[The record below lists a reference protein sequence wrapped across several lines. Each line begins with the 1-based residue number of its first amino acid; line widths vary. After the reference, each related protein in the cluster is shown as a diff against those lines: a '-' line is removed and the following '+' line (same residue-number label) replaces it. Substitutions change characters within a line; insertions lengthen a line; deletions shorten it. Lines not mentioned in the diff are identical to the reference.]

1 MPTFCFTSR
10 FLILQPAPFLQA
22 ASAVLA
28 ATMSPQIHPN
38 GFRISDRPVATSFA
52 HPYSF
57 QPISDPIMRDE
68 ACLPSSVTLGGVEDQ
83 WVRYWDEGAT
93 VAKLEYEAEVPMQQP
108 TPAKEKEK
116 KKKKGLDSSYC
127 VMHASDLWTSVVD
140 VASAAPAEASALPVS
155 DKPVTLSFKGGNKP
169 TNLTSLLPQHHSI
182 PRLKAFQVHL
192 LPVLL
197 QLLRHSDSL

>member
-1 MPTFCFTSR
+1 LF
-10 FLILQPAPFLQA
+10 FLTLLDASTISSSQA
-22 ASAVLA
+22 ASAALA

-38 GFRISDRPVATSFA
+38 GFRISGRPVATSFA

-68 ACLPSSVTLGGVEDQ
+68 ASLPSSLTLGGVEDQ

-93 VAKLEYEAEVPMQQP
+93 IARLEYEVEVSAQQP
-108 TPAKEKEK
+108 APAKEKEK
-116 KKKKGLDSSYC
+116 KRKKGADFLYA
-127 VMHASDLWTSVVD
+127 VMHASDFWPSVVD

-155 DKPVTLSFKGGNKP
+155 DKPVTLSFKGGSKP
-169 TNLTSLLPQHHSI
+169 TTLTSLLLQHRSI

-192 LPVLL
+192 LPVR
-197 QLLRHSDSL
+197 LLRHSDSL

>member
-1 MPTFCFTSR
+1 M
-10 FLILQPAPFLQA
+10 A
-22 ASAVLA
+22 LA

-38 GFRISDRPVATSFA
+38 GFRISDRPVAASFA

-68 ACLPSSVTLGGVEDQ
+68 ACLPSSMTLGGIEDQ
-83 WVRYWDEGAT
+83 WVRYWDESAT
-93 VAKLEYEAEVPMQQP
+93 IAKLEYEVEVSTQQP
-108 TPAKEKEK
+108 APAKEKEK
-116 KKKKGLDSSYC
+116 KRKKGPIRPYGT
-127 VMHASDLWTSVVD
+127 MYPSDFLTSVVD

-169 TNLTSLLPQHHSI
+169 TTLTSLLLQHHSM

-192 LPVLL
+192 LPM
-197 QLLRHSDSL
+197 LRHSDSL

>member
-1 MPTFCFTSR
+1 
-10 FLILQPAPFLQA
+10 
-22 ASAVLA
+22 
-28 ATMSPQIHPN
+28 MSPQIHPN

-57 QPISDPIMRDE
+57 QPISDPIMRDD
-68 ACLPSSVTLGGVEDQ
+68 ACLPSSMVLGGVEGQ

-93 VAKLEYEAEVPMQQP
+93 IAKLEYEVETPTQQP
-108 TPAKEKEK
+108 VQTKEKEK
-116 KKKKGLDSSYC
+116 KKKKGPALSY
-127 VMHASDLWTSVVD
+127 VIIHISDLSNLAVE

-169 TNLTSLLPQHHSI
+169 ANLTSLLPQHHSI

-197 QLLRHSDSL
+197 QLLLHSDSL

>member
-10 FLILQPAPFLQA
+10 FLILQPVPFLQA

-38 GFRISDRPVATSFA
+38 GFRISDRPVAASFA

-68 ACLPSSVTLGGVEDQ
+68 ACLPSSMNLGGVEVQ

-93 VAKLEYEAEVPMQQP
+93 IAKLEYEAELPSQQP
-108 TPAKEKEK
+108 APNKEKEK
-116 KKKKGLDSSYC
+116 KKKKGPVPSHGI
-127 VMHASDLWTSVVD
+127 VHTSDFGILVVD
-140 VASAAPAEASALPVS
+140 VASVAPAEASTLPVS
-155 DKPVTLSFKGGNKP
+155 DKPVTLSFKGGSKP
-169 TNLTSLLPQHHSI
+169 TNLTS
-182 PRLKAFQVHL
+182 R
-192 LPVLL
+192 LL
-197 QLLRHSDSL
+197 QLYSVLRLTAL